1 MDEVSIR
8 IGLFVY
14 NMGIE
19 LFGYMSSFSNK
30 SYLMID
36 TVFFKFQYVEVIF
49 QVIVYHIN
57 SWGLFY

>member
-30 SYLMID
+30 SYLMVD

-49 QVIVYHIN
+49 SSHSLPY
-57 SWGLFY
+57 